1 MEEVIVAGVAA
12 AIWAALM
19 GVLIGRP
26 LYIKVRERMSPK
38 YAAARKVRLAQKSAH
53 EEAAR
58 QQARED
64 ESARLKGWATEHP
77 DDETAQAYLATLPAD
92 TKSTTANAAD
102 EDIEAVLRERQ
113 AQDDAS
119 NERLRERRRKEAL
132 YLQWALE
139 HPDNEVARRYLGQAL
154 IEANRNAQ
162 YGPNAAQ
169 ARETVTA
176 IEAALGVTGASHSWE

>member
-1 MEEVIVAGVAA
+1 MEELITLAA
-12 AIWAALM
+12 WA
-19 GVLIGRP
+19 VLVLAVLTGP
-26 LYIKVRERMSPK
+26 SVYTKVRERMSPK
-38 YAAARKVRLAQKSAH
+38 YAAARKVRLAQKSARD
-53 EEAAR
+53 EAAR
-58 QQARED
+58 RQARED
-64 ESARLKGWATEHP
+64 EAARLKGWATEHP

>member
-92 TKSTTANAAD
+92 TKSTAANAAD

>member
-38 YAAARKVRLAQKSAH
+38 YTAARKVRLAQKSAH

-132 YLQWALE
+132 YVQWALE

>member
-102 EDIEAVLRERQ
+102 EDIEAVLRELQ

-169 ARETVTA
+169 ARETVAA
-176 IEAALGVTGASHSWE
+176 IEAALGVTSASHGRE

>member
-1 MEEVIVAGVAA
+1 
-12 AIWAALM
+12 M

-92 TKSTTANAAD
+92 TKSTAANAAD

-162 YGPNAAQ
+162 YGPDAAQ
-169 ARETVTA
+169 ARETVAA
-176 IEAALGVTGASHSWE
+176 IEAALGVTGAGHGWE